1 MRRRLWLLILV
12 IWLGFALRLHDLD
25 AVPLRGDEAFSAR
38 YWVDLP
44 LYESLTEIALFDPH
58 PPLAYL
64 LFHLW
69 GRWVGG
75 IGSPF
80 ALRLLD
86 ALGNIIGAA
95 AMFALGRRLSGQSAV
110 GLMAALMWA
119 AHPFEI
125 WHSQDFRNYAVWAGL
140 SAVALWLGLRLMD
153 STRRVDWWLYAVAAS
168 LSAFMF
174 YTELMMM
181 VALAAVMVMGG
192 AKGAF
197 ARRFLALQGLIG
209 AAVLG
214 AFLVFQGPVL
224 TGAAPYPGNLQSF
237 YLPDY
242 LTRFLPTLILGESI
256 PSDFSFVWLFL
267 CFAALL
273 FAFVIAKASRRQIG
287 FIAAVAMAPL
297 LLLGLAALRVSIFHP
312 RYVLATVPAF
322 ILLFALGGFYLAGR
336 RPGWMCGLL
345 VPWFILASLTLN
357 DYFNHP
363 AWRKSP
369 AWDELGDFLNGRV
382 HENDLVIQLSND
394 AAFGYYYRGR
404 AEDEALP
411 ASPFQPASEIEA
423 ALSAAQGEYDSIYVV
438 SNAIS
443 TWGNA
448 DVVENWMN
456 ANMQA
461 VLLSS
466 ASGLGLRQYKTWQV
480 SADFGPPLTQF
491 GDAVELMGYD
501 FFTAPLPTDEW
512 LLWLYWRPISQTARP
527 LKSFVHVV
535 GDVNPATGSRIWSQ
549 DDQFPQEGRL
559 DSTRWPAG
567 DVYRDVYYL
576 PADQAAAGG
585 YRLHIGWYDPVSGA
599 RLLTDGDDDL
609 FELASFT
616 HPIIGSS
623 TAEDA
628 VFQGQRGG
636 G

>member
-1 MRRRLWLLILV
+1 MRRRLCLLILV

-38 YWVDLP
+38 YWVELP
-44 LYESLTEIALFDPH
+44 LYESLTEIASFDPH

-75 IGSPF
+75 IDSSF
-80 ALRLLD
+80 ALRFLPL
-86 ALGNIIGAA
+86 LGNIIGAA
-95 AMFALGRRLSGQSAV
+95 AMFALGRRLSGQSSV
-110 GLMAALMWA
+110 GLLAALMWA
-119 AHPFEI
+119 LHPFEI

-181 VALAAVMVMGG
+181 IALAAVMVMGG

-197 ARRFLALQGLIG
+197 ARRFLALQCFIG
-209 AAVLG
+209 AAVLV

-224 TGAAPYPGNLQSF
+224 TGAAPYPGNLQPF
-237 YLPDY
+237 AAADY
-242 LTRFLPTLILGESI
+242 LTRFVPALALGESI
-256 PSDFSFVWLFL
+256 PSDLSFVWLPL
-267 CFAALL
+267 SLAATL
-273 FAFVIAKASRRQIG
+273 FTAVIAAKSQRQIG
-287 FIAAVAMAPL
+287 FIAAVAAAPL
-297 LLLGLAALRVSIFHP
+297 LLLGLASLRVSIFHP
-312 RYVLATVPAF
+312 RYALATVPAF
-322 ILLFALGGFYLAGR
+322 ILLFALGGFHLAGR
-336 RPGWMCGLL
+336 RPVWMCGLL
-345 VPWFILASLTLN
+345 LPWFILASLTLN
-357 DYFNHP
+357 AYFNHP

-382 HENDLVIQLSND
+382 HENDLVIQLSKD
-394 AAFGYYYRGR
+394 SAFGYYYRGR
-404 AEDEALP
+404 AEDTALP
-411 ASPFQPASEIEA
+411 NSPFQPASEIEA
-423 ALSAAQGEYDSIYVV
+423 ALSIAAGEYDSVYVV
-438 SNAIS
+438 SNAIP

-466 ASGLGLRQYKTWQV
+466 ASGLGLRQYKTWEI

-491 GDAVELMGYD
+491 EAAVELMGYD
-501 FFTAPLPTDEW
+501 FFAAPLPTGEW

-535 GDVNPATGSRIWSQ
+535 GDVNPATGNRIWSQ

-559 DSTRWPAG
+559 DSTSWPAG

-585 YRLHIGWYDPVSGA
+585 YHLHIGWYDPVSGA
-599 RLLTDGDDDL
+599 RLLTDGDEDL
-609 FELASFT
+609 FELAAFA

-628 VFQGQRGG
+628 VFQGGE
-636 G
+636 